1 MKLINQITG
10 NGNNPEQLT
19 LLPQDKEDLFC
30 LYNIINTDDEV
41 IFKRMVTS
49 KVDASGKK
57 KITELIKLRLKIVSS
72 EFEPQH
78 EFLRYK
84 GITTED
90 ESARANIDIPL
101 GKYFSFT
108 IDYKYP
114 FTLLKY
120 DYNHFVA
127 KQLKEACNLESRSD
141 IAAIVLQEGIAH
153 ICLLSSFSTILKN
166 KIEYSLPKKK
176 RGTDVVK
183 FDDKVEKFYKATYES
198 MKRHFDFGQLKVILL
213 CSPGFYAKTLF
224 DRIMSYAQE
233 EQNKTILANKSR
245 FLVAHC
251 STGYL
256 QGINEVLKNPAY
268 SSRLQDAKNSKE
280 ALVMD
285 EFLQH
290 LNDDDSKAW
299 YGEAEIA
306 KASEMGAID
315 TLLVTDGLLRSDNL
329 NMRKKCVGITQD
341 VERAGGS
348 VVVFSSLH
356 SSGEEL
362 DRLTGLACI
371 LKFPVPDLD
380 EFSEEDDE

>member
-1 MKLINQITG
+1 
-10 NGNNPEQLT
+10 
-19 LLPQDKEDLFC
+19 
-30 LYNIINTDDEV
+30 
-41 IFKRMVTS
+41 MVTS
-49 KVDASGKK
+49 KVDSTGKK
-57 KITELIKLRLKIVSS
+57 KTTELIKLRLRIVSS

-90 ESARANIDIPL
+90 ESGRANVDIPL

-108 IDYKYP
+108 VDYKYP

-120 DYNHFVA
+120 DYNNFVA

-176 RGTDVVK
+176 RGTDVAK
-183 FDDKVEKFYKATYES
+183 FDEKVEKFYKATYES
-198 MKRHFDFGQLKVILL
+198 MKRHFDFAQLKVILL

-224 DRIMSYAQE
+224 DKILSYAQE

-268 SSRLQDAKNSKE
+268 GSRLQDAKNSKE

-290 LNDDDSKAW
+290 LNDDDFKAW
-299 YGEAEIA
+299 YGEAEVT

-329 NMRKKCVGITQD
+329 NVRKKCVGITQD

-371 LKFPVPDLD
+371 LKFPIPDLD
-380 EFSEEDDE
+380 EFSEEDE

>member
-1 MKLINQITG
+1 MKLISQVTG

-49 KVDASGKK
+49 KVDSTGKK
-57 KITELIKLRLKIVSS
+57 KTTELIKLRLRIVSS

-90 ESARANIDIPL
+90 ESGRANVDIPL

-108 IDYKYP
+108 VDYKYS

-120 DYNHFVA
+120 DYNNFVA

-176 RGTDVVK
+176 RGTDVAK
-183 FDDKVEKFYKATYES
+183 FDEKVEKFYKATYES
-198 MKRHFDFGQLKVILL
+198 MKRHFDFAQLKVILL

-224 DRIMSYAQE
+224 DKILSYAQE

-268 SSRLQDAKNSKE
+268 GSRLQDAKNSKE

-290 LNDDDSKAW
+290 LNDDDFKAW
-299 YGEAEIA
+299 YGEAEVT

-315 TLLVTDGLLRSDNL
+315 TLLVTDGLLRSDDL

-371 LKFPVPDLD
+371 LKFPIPDLD
-380 EFSEEDDE
+380 EFSEEDK

>member
-1 MKLINQITG
+1 MKLISQVTG

-49 KVDASGKK
+49 KVDSTGKK
-57 KITELIKLRLKIVSS
+57 KTTELIKLRLRIVSS

-90 ESARANIDIPL
+90 ESGRANVDIPL

-108 IDYKYP
+108 VDYKYP

-120 DYNHFVA
+120 DYNNFVA

-176 RGTDVVK
+176 RGTDVAK
-183 FDDKVEKFYKATYES
+183 FDEKVEKFYKATYES
-198 MKRHFDFGQLKVILL
+198 MKRHFDFAQLKVILL

-224 DRIMSYAQE
+224 DKILSYAQE

-268 SSRLQDAKNSKE
+268 GSRLQDAKNSKE

-290 LNDDDSKAW
+290 LNDDDFKAW
-299 YGEAEIA
+299 YGEAEVT

-329 NMRKKCVGITQD
+329 NVRKKCVGITQD

-371 LKFPVPDLD
+371 LKFPIPDLD
-380 EFSEEDDE
+380 EFSEEDE